1 MFTYI
6 PSLLDFLPIQ
16 VTTEHYIE
24 FFVLYS
30 RFLLV
35 IYFLHNCVYMSI
47 PIYQVIPSPHSLTLH
62 LCPQPTSPLN
72 STYLHFITYFP
83 IFCLV
88 FKLTQKILCMILGI
102 QTRLFFRRKQMP
114 LPLYMV
120 YHTGLIQSQSSYFLM
135 VLSYYSSQNHGIL
148 EKKSWFMEVKREK
161 NWRK

>member
-1 MFTYI
+1 MSPPTVFFIKLIFIGVPLPYNVVLVSIVQQNESTVCSHI
-6 PSLLDFLPIQ
+6 SPPSLLDFLPIQ

-47 PIYQVIPSPHSLTLH
+47 PIYQVIPSPRSLILH
-62 LCPQPTSPLN
+62 LCLQPTSPLN

-102 QTRLFFRRKQMP
+102 KTRLFLEENKCHFP
-114 LPLYMV
+114 Y
-120 YHTGLIQSQSSYFLM
+120 TWFT
-135 VLSYYSSQNHGIL
+135 IL
-148 EKKSWFMEVKREK
+148 V
-161 NWRK
+161 